1 MAKILMIDDDPDI
14 LTAIRIPL
22 EASGYEFF
30 EALTGSEG
38 LEKIKQI
45 NPDLIIL
52 DVMMETA
59 TEGFQLSHK
68 VRDRSPNSEFA
79 AYRDIPI
86 LMLTAIHT
94 TTPLRFTPDED
105 YLPVDAFL
113 DKSADPDVLM
123 AKAIRIVAGLYKDGI
138 LKKPENYAYPF
149 PDLLTFHDA
158 PTPVEQELFV
168 MFLEHRMRTFQG
180 TFHANPDYALW
191 YGWSEM
197 RRSLSEIKHMAEEL
211 REKHSVN

>member
-22 EASGYEFF
+22 EASGHEFF
-30 EALTGSEG
+30 EARSGEEG
-38 LEKIKQI
+38 LEKIKEI
-45 NPDLIIL
+45 DPDLIIL

-59 TEGFQLSHK
+59 TEGFQMSLK
-68 VRDRSPNSEFA
+68 LRDRSPDAEYA

-113 DKSADPDVLM
+113 DKSADPDQLL
-123 AKAIRIVAGLYKDGI
+123 AKVD
-138 LKKPENYAYPF
+138 E
-149 PDLLTFHDA
+149 LL
-158 PTPVEQELFV
+158 
-168 MFLEHRMRTFQG
+168 
-180 TFHANPDYALW
+180 N
-191 YGWSEM
+191 
-197 RRSLSEIKHMAEEL
+197 KEE
-211 REKHSVN
+211 

>member
-22 EASGYEFF
+22 EASGHEFF
-30 EALTGSEG
+30 EALSGEEG
-38 LEKIKQI
+38 LEKIKET

-59 TEGFQLSHK
+59 TEGFQMSLK
-68 VRDRSPNSEFA
+68 LRDRSPDSEYA

-94 TTPLRFTPDED
+94 TTPLRFAPDED

-113 DKSADPDVLM
+113 DKSADPDQLL
-123 AKAIRIVAGLYKDGI
+123 AKVD
-138 LKKPENYAYPF
+138 E
-149 PDLLTFHDA
+149 LLNKED
-158 PTPVEQELFV
+158 Q
-168 MFLEHRMRTFQG
+168 R
-180 TFHANPDYALW
+180 
-191 YGWSEM
+191 
-197 RRSLSEIKHMAEEL
+197 
-211 REKHSVN
+211 